1 MSNPTNLR
9 YTESHEWAKVGPD
22 GLVWVGITDTAQEM
36 LGDLVFVGD
45 FKLGRALKAGEPA
58 GVVESVKAASDVYAP
73 VDGELV
79 AFNDALTAEPQL
91 LNREPYDAWIFKL
104 RSSAPL
110 DGLLDAA
117 AYEQAGG
124 AQ

>member
-9 YTESHEWAKVGPD
+9 YTESHEWVKVGPD

-45 FKLGRALKAGEPA
+45 FKLGLSLKAGEPA

-79 AFNDALTAEPQL
+79 AFNDALTGEPQL

-104 RSSAPL
+104 KSSASL

-117 AYEQAGG
+117 AYERLGG

>member
-1 MSNPTNLR
+1 MTNPTNLR

-22 GLVWVGITDTAQEM
+22 GLVWVGITATAQEM
-36 LGDLVFVGD
+36 LGDLVYVGD
-45 FKLGRALKAGEPA
+45 FKLGRELKAGEAA

-104 RSSAPL
+104 KSGASL

-117 AYEQAGG
+117 AYDRVGG

>member
-1 MSNPTNLR
+1 MSNPTTLR
-9 YTESHEWAKVGPD
+9 YTESHEWAKVGAD

-36 LGDLVFVGD
+36 LGDLVYIGD
-45 FKLGRALKAGEPA
+45 FKVGRTLKAGEAA

-91 LNREPYDAWIFKL
+91 LNREPYEAWIFKL
-104 RSSAPL
+104 KSSASL

-117 AYEQAGG
+117 AYERLG
-124 AQ
+124 AK